1 MTQRPRGPRFL
12 DPIFRGWYER
22 RGPTVAEARCSLRR
36 TFISLFMSLV
46 ALASLASNLPARAEE
61 RVRIALLP
69 VVVHTSEGRDY
80 LQKGMTD
87 MLVSRLGR
95 DPRLAVVP
103 VQDASAATTDIEA
116 ARKAGLANDAEFVVF
131 GSFTRFGE
139 GASLDLSCASVRDA
153 EREPRRI
160 YVHASTMAAL
170 IPLLDGVADRTSFA
184 VLGSASPAAGVA
196 AGPAATPDANAVE
209 VQEQQRRVESLEG
222 AAPDLGTG
230 SKPAPGTEP
239 SEPGPPRRAPGLP
252 SDRDVDRVR

>member
-1 MTQRPRGPRFL
+1 
-12 DPIFRGWYER
+12 
-22 RGPTVAEARCSLRR
+22 LRR

-46 ALASLASNLPARAEE
+46 ALASLASNPPARAEE

-116 ARKAGLANDAEFVVF
+116 ARKVGLANDAEFVVF

-153 EREPRRI
+153 AREPRRI

-184 VLGSASPAAGVA
+184 VLGSASPGAGVA

>member
-1 MTQRPRGPRFL
+1 MTHRPCEPGFL
-12 DPIFRGWYER
+12 DPLSRGWYER
-22 RGPTVAEARCSLRR
+22 RGPCAAEARCSLRR
-36 TFISLFMSLV
+36 SFVSLFLPLV
-46 ALASLASNLPARAEE
+46 ALASLASDPPARAEE

-69 VVVHTSEGRDY
+69 VVVHSSEGRDY

-103 VQDASAATTDIEA
+103 VEDASTATTDVEA
-116 ARKAGLANDAEFVVF
+116 ARKTGLANDAEFVVF

-139 GASLDLSCASVRDA
+139 GASLDLSCASVHDA

-184 VLGSASPAAGVA
+184 VLGSVSPAAGVA
-196 AGPAATPDANAVE
+196 TGPETAPESEPAEGAEQRRRADVLERADSDAGAQAKPDAGAEGDEAGPE
-209 VQEQQRRVESLEG
+209 
-222 AAPDLGTG
+222 
-230 SKPAPGTEP
+230 
-239 SEPGPPRRAPGLP
+239 RRAPGLP
-252 SDRDVDRVR
+252 TDRDADLVR

>member
-1 MTQRPRGPRFL
+1 MTQGPRGACLL

-22 RGPTVAEARCSLRR
+22 RGPSVVEARRALRR
-36 TFISLFMSLV
+36 IFSSLFLSLI
-46 ALASLASNLPARAEE
+46 ALAWLASNLPARADE
-61 RVRIALLP
+61 RVRVALLP

-103 VQDASAATTDIEA
+103 VEDASTATTDLEA
-116 ARKAGLANDAEFVVF
+116 ARKTALANDAEFVVF

-139 GASLDLSCASVRDA
+139 GASLDLFCASVRDT

-160 YVHASTMAAL
+160 YVHADTMAAL

-196 AGPAATPDANAVE
+196 AGPEAAPAGGSTAD
-209 VQEQQRRVESLEG
+209 QEQRRRADALEG
-222 AAPDLGTG
+222 ADSDSESQAKPD
-230 SKPAPGTEP
+230 PGAEGGGADP
-239 SEPGPPRRAPGLP
+239 ERRAPGLP
-252 SDRDVDRVR
+252 TDRDADLVR

>member
-1 MTQRPRGPRFL
+1 MTHRPSGPRFL

-22 RGPTVAEARCSLRR
+22 RGPNLAEARCSLRL
-36 TFISLFMSLV
+36 IYLSLI
-46 ALASLASNLPARAEE
+46 ALASLASNLPARADE
-61 RVRIALLP
+61 RVRVALLP
-69 VVVHTSEGRDY
+69 VVVHSSEGRDY
-80 LQKGMTD
+80 LQKGMAD

-103 VQDASAATTDIEA
+103 VEDANTATTDIEA
-116 ARKAGLANDAEFVVF
+116 ARKTGLANDAEFVVF

-184 VLGSASPAAGVA
+184 VLGSVSPAAGVA
-196 AGPAATPDANAVE
+196 AGP
-209 VQEQQRRVESLEG
+209 G
-222 AAPDLGTG
+222 AAPDGNSAEEQEQRRRADSLERSAPDSGAQA
-230 SKPAPGTEP
+230 KPAPGAEGDGVDP
-239 SEPGPPRRAPGLP
+239 ERRAPGLP
-252 SDRDVDRVR
+252 SDRDADLVR